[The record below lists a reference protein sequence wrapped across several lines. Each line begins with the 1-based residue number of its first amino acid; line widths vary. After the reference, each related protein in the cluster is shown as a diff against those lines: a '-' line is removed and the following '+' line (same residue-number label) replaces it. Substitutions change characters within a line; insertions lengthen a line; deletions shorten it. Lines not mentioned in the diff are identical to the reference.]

1 MQIFGLA
8 FAFQELR
15 RVEVPLL
22 IDKMANRLPTWQ
34 GKFLNR
40 AGRLKKVDKIRR
52 GILWKG
58 SEAVSG
64 GHCLVRWA
72 NVQKPKEL
80 RGPGVLDLE
89 HFSRALRLQ
98 LSKWQN

>member
-1 MQIFGLA
+1 MSTYFLTV
-8 FAFQELR
+8 FAPAKWL
-15 RVEVPLL
+15 
-22 IDKMANRLPTWQ
+22 
-34 GKFLNR
+34 
-40 AGRLKKVDKIRR
+40 LKKVDKIRR